1 MVGSLVGLSPYP
13 VESATASRQ
22 MLSEW
27 SLIVGH
33 PADGVGE
40 YLVLWD
46 ATCPTPAVLELS
58 VRIISGLILSK
69 LHKLSMKKVFNTYWM
84 NEEVVR

>member
-1 MVGSLVGLSPYP
+1 MGLSPYP

-40 YLVLWD
+40 LLG
-46 ATCPTPAVLELS
+46 AVGCHLPHPCHVGIEC
-58 VRIISGLILSK
+58 
-69 LHKLSMKKVFNTYWM
+69 
-84 NEEVVR
+84 